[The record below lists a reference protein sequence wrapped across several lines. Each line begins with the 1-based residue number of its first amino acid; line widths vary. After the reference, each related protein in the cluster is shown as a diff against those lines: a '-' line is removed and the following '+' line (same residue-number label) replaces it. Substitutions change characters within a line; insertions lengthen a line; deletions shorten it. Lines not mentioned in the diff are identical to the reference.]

1 LKKAILLEMSHYLP
15 QYGGDTVREERSRLK
30 EGFRWE
36 LTHFTNTIKMTNEFY
51 IMSYKKTF
59 YLPILFCV

>member
-1 LKKAILLEMSHYLP
+1 M
-15 QYGGDTVREERSRLK
+15 VREERSRLK

-59 YLPILFCV
+59 YFPILFCV